1 MAVEQGHLP
10 VVQYLSERG
19 GDKDAEDNVGIT
31 LLHNAAASGYLPVA
45 QYLHSLA

>member
-1 MAVEQGHLP
+1 VAVEQGHLP
-10 VVQYLSERG
+10 VVQYLCERGG

-45 QYLHSLA
+45 